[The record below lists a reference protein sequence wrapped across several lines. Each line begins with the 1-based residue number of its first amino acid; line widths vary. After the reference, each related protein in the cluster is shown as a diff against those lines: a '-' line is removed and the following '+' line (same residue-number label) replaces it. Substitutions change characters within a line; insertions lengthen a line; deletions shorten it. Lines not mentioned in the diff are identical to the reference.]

1 MYLWFVLTLLI
12 ANIYANP
19 SQCYASNLQEFID
32 SVNSPNCDII
42 TITNNINVYSDVVI
56 SGISDK
62 TIVSDGGSFTVHNGA
77 RINFTDSSNLIFR
90 NINVKRQNTERYY
103 HFNIINGTN
112 ITIINYTHTNF
123 TFNSLY
129 ILGSKDITIQDID
142 SHFNSDAIRMNYSN
156 NITIK
161 NSKFSYAG
169 NILSISY
176 SKNIKIENTSF
187 IKTNRYWG
195 RGVFI
200 NNSEGVLMDNITF
213 INTSINHLRFY
224 NSKDILLNRIKMSD
238 FITEGIII
246 ERVNNITVQNSEI
259 FNFLKRGIWISN
271 SSVNFTNNTIWNF
284 IRSGIFIDSRTL
296 PSNVYVDQVN
306 FTRYVRYRIYN
317 CTVGG
322 CEQG

>member
-1 MYLWFVLTLLI
+1 MYIWFVLALLI

-42 TITNNINVYSDVVI
+42 RITNNINVYSDVVI

-62 TIVSDGGSFTVHNGA
+62 TIVSDGGRFTLYNGA

-90 NINVKRQNTERYY
+90 NINVTRGNIGRDR

-112 ITIINYTHTNF
+112 ITIINYTHTHF

-129 ILGSKDITIQDID
+129 IVRSKDITIQDIN
-142 SHFNSDAIRMNYSN
+142 SHFNSEAIIVDSTN

-169 NILSISY
+169 SILNIFN
-176 SKNIKIENTSF
+176 SKNITIENTSF

-200 NNSEGVLMDNITF
+200 SNSEGVLMDNITF
-213 INTSINHLRFY
+213 INSSINHLRFY

-246 ERVNNITVQNSEI
+246 ERVNNMTIQNSEI
-259 FNFLKRGIWISN
+259 FNFLKRGVLVYN

-284 IRSGIFIDSRTL
+284 IRSGIFIDSRTH
-296 PSNVYVDQVN
+296 PSNVYIDQVN

-317 CTVGG
+317 CTVGD
-322 CEQG
+322 CYQG